1 MTEESC
7 ILWRDIGA
15 QCLLESFPAMRI
27 ADEADSLATR
37 LRKPLPG
44 VLAAPARPFPYQ
56 SHRSQ
61 TVCLG
66 GLSKAAQRSQLRF
79 LHCSDW
85 FPVAF
90 AGPQGKV
97 LMSHKGTS
105 VARRTQRRTEEDL
118 LKDQD
123 ACIKTE
129 DLGQNA
135 RRYQE

>member
-1 MTEESC
+1 
-7 ILWRDIGA
+7 
-15 QCLLESFPAMRI
+15 MRI
-27 ADEADSLATR
+27 ADEAESLATR

-44 VLAAPARPFPYQ
+44 VLAAPERPFPCQ

-66 GLSKAAQRSQLRF
+66 GLSKADQRFQLRL
-79 LHCSDW
+79 LHHSDW

-105 VARRTQRRTEEDL
+105 VALRTQRCTEEDP
-118 LKDQD
+118 LKDQE

-135 RRYQE
+135 R